1 MSASMGEVNDPRA
14 TSGRDNTPRG
24 RRAGRRALAGL
35 REMVIVLVLALV
47 FSFVVKSWFVQA
59 FYIPSGSMENTL
71 LVGDRV
77 IVNKLSPRFTPLTRG
92 DVIVFEDP
100 GGWLPPQPPTDQGPV
115 LDLLHRALVSIGLA
129 PTSEDHLIKRLI
141 GLPGDH
147 VVCCSADQ
155 KLLVNGVEIEESGYL
170 KPGDVPSS
178 VPFDIVV
185 PPGKVWVM
193 GDHRSDSED
202 SRFHDPNGD
211 GKGGSVALEL
221 VTGRAMV
228 RVWPVARIGG
238 LAAGAAAFQS
248 VPQPAGGGASTP

>member
-1 MSASMGEVNDPRA
+1 MSAWKGDAGDVGSSGDPAGEA
-14 TSGRDNTPRG
+14 RG
-24 RRAGRRALAGL
+24 RGAGRRALAGL
-35 REMVIVLVLALV
+35 RELVIVLTLALV
-47 FSFVVKSWFVQA
+47 FSFVVKTWLVQA

-77 IVNKLSPRFTPLTRG
+77 IVNKLSPRFTPLKRG
-92 DVIVFEDP
+92 EIVVFEDP
-100 GGWLPPQPPTDQGPV
+100 GNWLPPQPPTAQGPV
-115 LDLLHRALVSIGLA
+115 LDLLHRGLVSIGLA
-129 PTSEDHLIKRLI
+129 PASEDHLIKRLI

-155 KLLVNGVEIEESGYL
+155 KLTVNGVEVEESGYL

-178 VPFDIVV
+178 VAFDITV
-185 PPGKVWVM
+185 PAGKVWVM

-211 GKGGSVALEL
+211 GKGGSVPLDL

-228 RVWPVARIGG
+228 RVWPLARVGG
-238 LAAGAAAFQS
+238 LAAGALAFQS
-248 VPQPAGGGASTP
+248 VPAPQGGHPSDP